1 MRHVV
6 GVAVGTG
13 LLLLLFATVAHAGA
27 PPTLDQVYRGT
38 IAGNSGGAF
47 DYYVLEHPGAGR
59 AVKLRMDFSPWH
71 LNKERGIGFNLYD
84 EKGRLVGRGVKVD
97 PHSTELVFTLTTD
110 FPTRYLVQVHNYYSG
125 FVMSYSLAP
134 EGIAEAQAEV
144 GAPATG
150 GTAQQPALL
159 ADLAEGSV
167 PGLRH
172 GSFDYFQ
179 FHHSGGKPIWI
190 KMVYQPDHWIIAPG
204 VGFNVYLGHWLA
216 AQGKSDGVAKNMR
229 WVKLAPAE
237 PTTYLVQVYNYI
249 PEILL
254 TYQLAVTEQP
264 VGP

>member
-1 MRHVV
+1 M
-6 GVAVGTG
+6 
-13 LLLLLFATVAHAGA
+13 
-27 PPTLDQVYRGT
+27 
-38 IAGNSGGAF
+38 
-47 DYYVLEHPGAGR
+47 
-59 AVKLRMDFSPWH
+59 
-71 LNKERGIGFNLYD
+71 
-84 EKGRLVGRGVKVD
+84 KVD
-97 PHSTELVFTLTTD
+97 PHSVELVFTLTAD
-110 FPTRYLVQVHNYYSG
+110 FLTRCLIQVHNYYPG
-125 FVMSYSLAP
+125 FLMSYSLVP
-134 EGIAEAQAEV
+134 EGIAEAEV
-144 GAPATG
+144 ALPAAG

-159 ADLAEGSV
+159 VDLAEGSV

-179 FHHSGGKPIWI
+179 FYHPGGKPIWI

-216 AQGKSDGVAKNMR
+216 GRGTSDRVAKNMR